1 MYEEILRV
9 WVCILRAGPIKGS
22 FPGSYW
28 LLWMQ
33 PSPMKSFWRC
43 AKNSQNCPDITV
55 LNSFHGD
62 IKEREVILVSNDF
75 LPYQEQPNRKLI
87 SWCVSS
93 VVLREGA
100 VTKSTWKVTFHKQ
113 PTNKATNQPS
123 TNQPTKPT
131 KPTTIKQDRLQ
142 TTARWHQQ
150 NNRWRIWR
158 FDSSFELSRYL
169 TAVLTHQKIILR
181 FWTWIWKSSQKTP
194 TISSSLSS
202 PYSSSSCR
210 SSLSSSWYPL
220 TGWRLWAIFLSN
232 GKLQNTNVQVC

>member
-1 MYEEILRV
+1 
-9 WVCILRAGPIKGS
+9 
-22 FPGSYW
+22 
-28 LLWMQ
+28 
-33 PSPMKSFWRC
+33 MKSFWRC

-169 TAVLTHQKIILR
+169 TAVLAHQKIILR

-210 SSLSSSWYPL
+210 SK
-220 TGWRLWAIFLSN
+220 
-232 GKLQNTNVQVC
+232 GKLQNTTFKFAKKIFLFSVWLCFSGSRFSEVRWFDLIDPRGTMRPHSYYPLEAEYLCHKLTKNI